1 MVCVLFYRYIN
12 SLDPKISGQPWT
24 YEEDKRLLQLVQKYG
39 TGAVY
44 RTFFSLLFLVCCIL
58 VRCGF
63 HNHVYFGGC
72 VIAVG
77 SLRVANVSQLVGN
90 SLSPCSNG
98 FVGCQKRV
106 ACYCIRIYGY
116 WKWVTIG
123 AGGGGVSERGGLHQG
138 GWFASREMGM
148 VSNIK
153 KGGLL
158 VPLG

>member
-1 MVCVLFYRYIN
+1 MLFYRYIN

-44 RTFFSLLFLVCCIL
+44 RTFFSLLFLVCCML
-58 VRCGF
+58 VSCGF

-77 SLRVANVSQLVGN
+77 SLRVANMSRLVGN

-98 FVGCQKRV
+98 VC
-106 ACYCIRIYGY
+106 
-116 WKWVTIG
+116 WL
-123 AGGGGVSERGGLHQG
+123 SE
-138 GWFASREMGM
+138 
-148 VSNIK
+148 

-158 VPLG
+158 LHYNLWLLEVGNNWGWGGGGYQKEVVCIRVDGLLVGRWGW